1 MNDETSVKPDDI
13 ATLLDIAVKSAPAVF
28 PGLSNIHAQAVRE
41 LAKIDAAI
49 ATAWAKEQADA
60 AAAATAEAA

>member
-13 ATLLDIAVKSAPAVF
+13 STLLDIAVRSAPAVF
-28 PGLSNIHAQAVRE
+28 PGLSNIHNQAMRE

-49 ATAWAKEQADA
+49 GEAWAKEQAEA
-60 AAAATAEAA
+60 PAVEAA

>member
-28 PGLSNIHAQAVRE
+28 PGLINIHAQAMRE

-49 ATAWAKEQADA
+49 GAAWAKEQAE
-60 AAAATAEAA
+60 AATAEAA

>member
-1 MNDETSVKPDDI
+1 MNDGTSVKPEDI

-28 PGLSNIHAQAVRE
+28 PGLANIHAQAVRE

-49 ATAWAKEQADA
+49 GAAWAKEQAEA
-60 AAAATAEAA
+60 PAAEAA